1 MELNKKHLKIV
12 EVLIS
17 DHISAEKL
25 SHLINISHRTLSNY
39 VAQVNDYFE
48 GTSQIMKEHQI
59 LSLLIRDENRFF

>member
-25 SHLINISHRTLSNY
+25 SHLMNISQRTLSNY

-48 GTSQIMKEHQI
+48 GTSQIMKEHNI
-59 LSLLIRDENRFF
+59 LSMLIRDENQFF